1 MKKLLTILATS
12 LVIASTLLAQAAGET
27 TDTGTIRIGIS
38 QLMAHPAL
46 DDIAQG
52 IVDALE
58 EDGIMADV
66 DIQNTNGD
74 VSTASS
80 IAQLFKDEGMDVVVG
95 IATPTAQALANVFDD
110 IPIVFATVTD
120 VEAAGLDGLSNVCG
134 TSDAVPFEE
143 HFQLIKEVSG
153 ARTIGMVYTAGEA
166 NGLASMERMKTICEE
181 NGIGFVSS
189 SVSNSSE
196 VRQAAQSI
204 VDRIDAVYVAND
216 NAVISAIASL
226 SEVCLEAG
234 VPLFSADTTSAF
246 GTDVFIACGFNYYKS
261 GLLTGEAVA
270 RIISGESPE
279 DIGTLYLTDFEYYV
293 NLDVAQELGIDVPQS
308 ILDDAVYVIQ
318 DGEDIMEE

>member
-66 DIQNTNGD
+66 DIQNANGD

-110 IPIVFATVTD
+110 IPVVFATVTD

-134 TSDAVPFEE
+134 TSDSVPFEE
-143 HFQLIKEVSG
+143 HFQLIEEVSG

-279 DIGTLYLTDFEYYV
+279 DIGTLYLTDLEYYV

-318 DGEDIMEE
+318 DGEDIMAE

>member
-1 MKKLLTILATS
+1 MKKLLTILAIS

-27 TDTGTIRIGIS
+27 TETGTIRIGIS

-58 EDGIMADV
+58 EDGIMADI
-66 DIQNTNGD
+66 DIQNANGD

-80 IAQLFKDEGMDVVVG
+80 IAQLFKDESMDVVVG

-110 IPIVFATVTD
+110 IPVVFATVTD
-120 VEAAGLDGLSNVCG
+120 VEAAGLDGLANVCG

-143 HFQLIKEVSG
+143 HFQLIEEVSG
-153 ARTIGMVYTAGEA
+153 ARTIGMVYTAGET
-166 NGLASMERMKTICEE
+166 NGLASMERMKAICAE

-204 VDRIDAVYVAND
+204 VDRVDAVYVATRHQH
-216 NAVISAIASL
+216 SAPTCSSHAAST
-226 SEVCLEAG
+226 
-234 VPLFSADTTSAF
+234 TTSP
-246 GTDVFIACGFNYYKS
+246 AC
-261 GLLTGEAVA
+261 
-270 RIISGESPE
+270 
-279 DIGTLYLTDFEYYV
+279 
-293 NLDVAQELGIDVPQS
+293 
-308 ILDDAVYVIQ
+308 
-318 DGEDIMEE
+318 